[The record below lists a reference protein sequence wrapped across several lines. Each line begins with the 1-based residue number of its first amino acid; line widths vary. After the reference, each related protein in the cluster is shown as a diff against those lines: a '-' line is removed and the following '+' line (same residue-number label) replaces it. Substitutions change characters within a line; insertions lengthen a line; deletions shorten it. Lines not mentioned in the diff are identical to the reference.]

1 MAIRNFVRAAA
12 LIVGVALALAAVFA
26 ASVEAHGRQQRSEPA
41 DGAVLAESPPRVD
54 MWFTQEL
61 RRAGG
66 LPTLDV
72 VNAAGDVVSEPA
84 VLDDDDRTHVYAAL
98 PPTLPDGR
106 YTVIW
111 HGLSDE
117 DGDESRGAFHF
128 YVGEG
133 PETASEIKSTPS
145 PTATP
150 TATPLPPPT
159 ATPLPPPTATP
170 PPEAPDADDGLPAWL
185 IALIGA
191 VIGAAVTV
199 AVVFVVSR
207 TGR

>member
-1 MAIRNFVRAAA
+1 MAIAVT
-12 LIVGVALALAAVFA
+12 VFA
-26 ASVEAHGRQQRSEPA
+26 VTSVEAHGRQQRSEPA
-41 DGAVLAESPPRVD
+41 DGAVLAESPPRVNV
-54 MWFTQEL
+54 WFSQEL
-61 RRAGG
+61 RRTSG
-66 LPTLDV
+66 LPTLVV

-84 VLDDDDRTHVYAAL
+84 VLDDDDRTHVHAAL
-98 PPTLPDGR
+98 PPALPDGR

-133 PETASEIKSTPS
+133 PEMASEIVLTPS

-159 ATPLPPPTATP
+159 ATPP
-170 PPEAPDADDGLPAWL
+170 PPEVPDDDGGLPAWL

-191 VIGAAVTV
+191 VIGAAVGGG
-199 AVVFVVSR
+199 AVFIVSR